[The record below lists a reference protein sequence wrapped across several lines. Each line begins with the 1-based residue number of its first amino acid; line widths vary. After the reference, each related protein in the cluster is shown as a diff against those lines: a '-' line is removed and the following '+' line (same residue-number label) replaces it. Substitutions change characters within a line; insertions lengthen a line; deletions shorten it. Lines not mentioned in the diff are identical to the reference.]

1 MKKFKSTKK
10 YSFFVIVT
18 ILIISM
24 VSMLVYGELNK
35 EQFKVRIENSFSEL
49 KYGEQKEITY
59 EIKPNPIK
67 FKDNVEKDV
76 VLVLDTSQTVG
87 GKQEVIKDS
96 ANQFVEKFLADN
108 NYKNFKLG
116 IVSYNEKAEV
126 IQGLTQDK
134 ENLKTTIDNIYSY
147 SNIYYWINSG
157 NHLGT
162 NVGDA
167 FRLAISMLGKDSNP
181 NKEKIVIFMS
191 NGKPNAYTGKFYKD
205 PESTLTKNQ
214 INSLKNIACKRV
226 YDITSL
232 NGNENELGKSSLK
245 NEKIINKIDNYKE
258 YFYNPESLDEYRK
271 QDFQKRGLRT
281 NTDNDKS
288 KFNNLILNEYKI
300 TNADSYIN
308 KIYGNPYCI
317 NVCPPNNQGGKNAIC
332 YYMGSEIGYA
342 YSLKMAKEMKDL
354 GISTYPIYF
363 DTKSKDSKQ
372 RENTMKLIS
381 KFAGNHE
388 DDNVTSVNTV
398 HSSNVQKSLEKVF
411 DDLDKNIKDSYS
423 VNDAKLTINIP
434 EGLEVESINYSG
446 RKIKINKEDL
456 KDGKYELPLDNL
468 S

>member
-24 VSMLVYGELNK
+24 VGMLVYGNTYK
-35 EQFKVRIENSFSEL
+35 EQFTINANYNLSEL
-49 KYGEQKEITY
+49 KHGETEDIKYTITP
-59 EIKPNPIK
+59 KPIK

-76 VLVLDTSQTVG
+76 VLVLDTSQTVNESYG
-87 GKQEVIKDS
+87 DISTAAQTFVTNILGKQ
-96 ANQFVEKFLADN
+96 
-108 NYKNFKLG
+108 YKNLKVG
-116 IVSYNEKAEV
+116 VVCYNEKAE
-126 IQGLTQDK
+126 ILHGF
-134 ENLKTTIDNIYSY
+134 DNSTYSINNDIKKCY
-147 SNIYYWINSG
+147 QNYNIKSG

-191 NGKPNAYTGKFYKD
+191 NGKPNAYTGKFYKGH
-205 PESTLTKNQ
+205 ESTLTENQ
-214 INSLKNIACKRV
+214 INSLKNIACKRL

-388 DDNVTSVNTV
+388 DDDVTSVNTV
-398 HSSNVQKSLEKVF
+398 YSNDITESLKKVF
-411 DDLDKNIKDSYS
+411 KDLDKNI
-423 VNDAKLTINIP
+423 
-434 EGLEVESINYSG
+434 
-446 RKIKINKEDL
+446 
-456 KDGKYELPLDNL
+456 
-468 S
+468 